1 MSLAL
6 LPPPPGVLHPLAY
19 IFCLTRARSGFLPAE
34 LNLGRTLH
42 CKELWVLKFPFV
54 PTLLFKSSVNVIA
67 VDAYYI

>member
-6 LPPPPGVLHPLAY
+6 LPPPPGECSIVWHNY

-54 PTLLFKSSVNVIA
+54 PTLLFQVF
-67 VDAYYI
+67 DECDCC